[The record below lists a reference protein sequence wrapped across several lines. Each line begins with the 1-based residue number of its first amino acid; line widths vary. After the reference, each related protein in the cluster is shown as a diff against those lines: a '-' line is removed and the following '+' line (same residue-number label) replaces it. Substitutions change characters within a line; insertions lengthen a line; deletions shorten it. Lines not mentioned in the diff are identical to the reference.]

1 MIRDQQSGQAGVRA
15 LSRSDDA
22 TATFSKS
29 ASAALPGPRGR
40 TGSVGGL
47 QLAGVLNASAPEA
60 VYGCPSP
67 LAGQPKSSI
76 ATHFQM
82 QSKKESNS

>member
-1 MIRDQQSGQAGVRA
+1 VIRDQQSGPAGVRA
-15 LSRSDDA
+15 LKRSDDA
-22 TATFSKS
+22 AATFSKS

-47 QLAGVLNASAPEA
+47 QLAGVLTASAPEA
-60 VYGCPSP
+60 AHGCSP
-67 LAGQPKSSI
+67 PVAGHPRSSI